1 MTVCIAAACQNGL
14 AAVVASD
21 RMLSAPFLTI
31 EFDHPDAKID
41 MIGGRCVALTA
52 GDALSVQDILAGG
65 LGVAAQLQDPTVELI
80 AEHVRKRFVEVR
92 KRRINEMV
100 LGPRGLD
107 FDLFYSGAIQR
118 LPPELAMFLDA
129 QIQQAQLGSSIILAG
144 VDASG
149 AHIFAVEDPGAT
161 LCFDRLG
168 YHSVGSG
175 HRHALLTLVSRSQ
188 HKTTDLFTTMFNVFA
203 AKKAA
208 ELAPGV
214 GTATEMRVITPE
226 GVQVLDQEQI
236 TRLDQ
241 IFSEDVKPKESTS
254 SAIADMKPKEG
265 PENDKGKEGGGR
277 RTGVR

>member
-1 MTVCIAAACQNGL
+1 MTVCIAATCENGQ
-14 AAVVASD
+14 AVVVASD

-41 MIGGRCVALTA
+41 LIGGRCVALTA
-52 GDALSVQDILAGG
+52 GDALSVQDILVGG

-80 AEHVRKRFVEVR
+80 AQHVRNRFADVR

-107 FDLFYSGAIQR
+107 FDMFYAGGIQR
-118 LPPELAMFLDA
+118 LPPELAMFLDS

-161 LCFDRLG
+161 SCFDRLG

-188 HKTTDLFTTMFNVFA
+188 HKTADLYTTMFNVFA
-203 AKKAA
+203 AKRAA

-214 GTATEMRVITPE
+214 GSATEMRLVTPQ
-226 GVQVLDQEQI
+226 GVKSLSAEEI

-241 IFSEDVKPKESTS
+241 IYSEDVKPRESTS
-254 SAIADMKPKEG
+254 AAIADMKPKQ
-265 PENDKGKEGGGR
+265 GKAK
-277 RTGVR
+277 

>member
-1 MTVCIAAACQNGL
+1 MTVCIAATCENGQ
-14 AAVVASD
+14 AVVVASD

-41 MIGGRCVALTA
+41 LIGGRCVALTA
-52 GDALSVQDILAGG
+52 GDALSVQDILVGG

-80 AEHVRKRFVEVR
+80 AQHVRNRFVEVR

-107 FDLFYSGAIQR
+107 FDMFYAGGIQR
-118 LPPELAMFLDA
+118 LPPELAMFLDS

-149 AHIFAVEDPGAT
+149 AHIFSVEDPGAT
-161 LCFDRLG
+161 ACFDRLG

-175 HRHALLTLVSRSQ
+175 HRHALLTLVSKAQ
-188 HKTTDLFTTMFNVFA
+188 HKTTDLFTTMFNVFV

-214 GTATEMRVITPE
+214 GNATEMRVVTPQ
-226 GVQVLDQEQI
+226 GVNIIGQEDIAKLEQI
-236 TRLDQ
+236 
-241 IFSEDVKPKESTS
+241 FAEDVKPKESTS
-254 SAIADMKPKEG
+254 EAILAMKPPPNEG
-265 PENDKGKEGGGR
+265 KKK
-277 RTGVR
+277 

>member
-1 MTVCIAAACQNGL
+1 MTVCIAAACENGQ
-14 AAVVASD
+14 AAIVASD

-52 GDALSVQDILAGG
+52 GDALSVQDILVGG

-80 AEHVRKRFVEVR
+80 AQHVRNRFVEVR

-107 FDLFYSGAIQR
+107 FDLFYAGGIQR
-118 LPPELAMFLDA
+118 LPGELAMFLDA

-144 VDASG
+144 IDGSG
-149 AHIFAVEDPGAT
+149 AHIFAIEDPGT
-161 LCFDRLG
+161 TQCFDRLG

-175 HRHALLTLVSRSQ
+175 HRHALLTLVAKAQ
-188 HKTTDLFTTMFNVFA
+188 HKTADLYTTIFNVFS

-214 GTATEMRVITPE
+214 GSATEMRIITRQ
-226 GVQVLDQEQI
+226 GVQAVGSEMVERLEQI
-236 TRLDQ
+236 FL
-241 IFSEDVKPKESTS
+241 EDVKPKESTS
-254 SAIADMKPKEG
+254 SAILALKPA
-265 PENDKGKEGGGR
+265 PEAKGKGKAS
-277 RTGVR
+277 